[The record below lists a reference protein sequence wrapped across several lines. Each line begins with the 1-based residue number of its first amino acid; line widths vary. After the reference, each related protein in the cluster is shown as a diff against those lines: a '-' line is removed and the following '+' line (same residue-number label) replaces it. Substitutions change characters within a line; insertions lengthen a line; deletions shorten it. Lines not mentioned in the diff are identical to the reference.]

1 MKQSISLLSQTIVN
15 RSKKIAFTLAL
26 LLTITISYSFAAAP
40 VTEPA
45 ASATAADPLDKQ
57 IKISFQKDFKDAK
70 LISSEVNRHFT
81 KITFKMNDM
90 ILFAFYS
97 DNGELLAVTRNIL
110 SSQLPID
117 LMMDLKKNYSSY
129 WITELFELNGDTQNC
144 YYVSLENADSKVVLR
159 STGNDWEVYQKTA
172 KK

>member
-1 MKQSISLLSQTIVN
+1 MKQSTSLLSQTIAN

-26 LLTITISYSFAAAP
+26 LLTVTISYSFAAP
-40 VTEPA
+40 VDSMNGRIEA
-45 ASATAADPLDKQ
+45 
-57 IKISFQKDFKDAK
+57 SFQKDFKNAK
-70 LISSEVNRHFT
+70 LMSSEVNRHFT
-81 KITFKMNDM
+81 KLTFRMNDM

-110 SSQLPID
+110 SSQLPIE
-117 LMMDLKKNYSSY
+117 LMMDLKKNYSDY
-129 WITELFELNGDTQNC
+129 WITELFELNGDSQNC